1 MSMLDMELM
10 GTGKKFLILFSYN
23 LVLFVVVS
31 SIYVRIVSY
40 NYDEVIGV
48 ASEAY
53 CAESIGRRTE
63 FFYFYID
70 GERFRRALG
79 TAICY
84 KAESEIVGREVSV
97 KFRRDRENYAYHIDY
112 GAGSPWQ
119 ATLREWAFS
128 SIFLMAAV
136 GLFMN
141 VVLLRKM
148 YATAIDRALGKEGH
162 HDSSARKKDTLPGE

>member
-1 MSMLDMELM
+1 MLDMEGM
-10 GTGKKFLILFSYN
+10 KASSKFLVFLSYN
-23 LVLFVVVS
+23 LALFVVVS
-31 SIYVRIVSY
+31 MLYLRIISY
-40 NYDEVIGV
+40 NYEKVIGV

-63 FFYFYID
+63 ILYFYID